1 MTTTRRR
8 RRRGPAAP
16 SLPQTADRR
25 KFGSRMEEPEQRFFH
40 LLNPLR
46 DLTRNWEVDV
56 AAHLEEYLEELESI
70 VISFDGGKT
79 TMNFAEAALLIQGSA
94 CVYSKKVE
102 YLYSLVY
109 QTLDMIS
116 DKKRTQK
123 ITNVGQEGVDSDT
136 SFAYQQNE
144 EEFLS
149 LDDIQSSS
157 NINLHK
163 NPQSMLHTSIM
174 PLMPMC
180 LIPTDEVERRGTP
193 LYSQKGELL
202 ASRKD
207 FRVNTST
214 PHHTG
219 AFMLELSGLSSVD
232 GTTIANTAINAL
244 RCQDAIDDEFSALQN
259 AIGGNAG
266 NGGGDD
272 DNNAGFLPL
281 ADADEHGKCNSHPDV
296 VRPEDKGY
304 MLRERPIRELEE
316 KAPPTK
322 PQAVDPWR
330 NMDIFAEGPPEKPF
344 VKGRTFSLPPGLDPK
359 ATKQKRK
366 RAVELMRFSDW
377 FTKAYKA
384 MAAPLWKKTSL
395 LSFSELEELYWTNM
409 RKAMSTQLKIQKKL
423 LLAGKP
429 HAQDITL
436 PDNGDDGDDIGGG
449 GDGGNQ
455 GQGAGA
461 ESIPGVREIGRDPD
475 FQDLPDG
482 LDDYGDA
489 DDFNTTP
496 HDVIGDVVP
505 LQIGNEEQLKYEELV
520 IRNVEMYMAAS
531 AGYAQDTALSRR
543 IRDWDAMIMPT
554 LQMQD
559 DRGSCDIGL
568 YCDRVIGTF
577 ERNSQTMRFADIVRD
592 QEPFEACRYML
603 ACLQLAN
610 DGNVAVRATGELHEA
625 LDTMELKLLSR
636 ELVRER
642 LETYQ
647 APSLARSAR

>member
-1 MTTTRRR
+1 
-8 RRRGPAAP
+8 
-16 SLPQTADRR
+16 
-25 KFGSRMEEPEQRFFH
+25 MEEPEQRFFH

-56 AAHLEEYLEELESI
+56 AAHLEEYLEELDNI

-94 CVYSKKVE
+94 CIYSKKVE

-116 DKKRTQK
+116 DKKRSQK
-123 ITNVGQEGVDSDT
+123 VTDVGQEGVDSDT
-136 SFAYQQNE
+136 SFAYKHNE

-157 NINLHK
+157 NINLHN
-163 NPQSMLHTSIM
+163 NPQNMLHTSIM
-174 PLMPMC
+174 PLIPMC
-180 LIPTDEVERRGTP
+180 LIPTDEVERQGTP

-207 FRVNTST
+207 FRMNTST

-219 AFMLELSGLSSVD
+219 VFMLELSGLSSVD
-232 GTTIANTAINAL
+232 GTTIANTALNAL
-244 RCQDAIDDEFSALQN
+244 HCQDAIDEEFSALQK
-259 AIGGNAG
+259 AIGSNAG
-266 NGGGDD
+266 NGGGDNG
-272 DNNAGFLPL
+272 NNVGFLPL
-281 ADADEHGKCNSHPDV
+281 ADADGHDDMDDLPPLEELDPRDDPAAAEEV
-296 VRPEDKGY
+296 IDRQQVRPENKGY
-304 MLRERPIRELEE
+304 MLRERPIREFGE

-322 PQAVDPWR
+322 PQAVDPWG

-366 RAVELMRFSDW
+366 RAVELMRFNDW

-409 RKAMSTQLKIQKKL
+409 RKAMATQLKIQKKL

-429 HAQDITL
+429 HAQDITRA
-436 PDNGDDGDDIGGG
+436 DSDDDGDDIGGG

-455 GQGAGA
+455 GQGARG

-475 FQDLPDG
+475 FQDLPYG

-489 DDFNTTP
+489 DDLNTTP

-505 LQIGNEEQLKYEELV
+505 LQIGNEEQLKFEELV
-520 IRNVEMYMAAS
+520 IRNVEIYMAAS

-543 IRDWDAMIMPT
+543 IRDWDEMIMPT
-554 LQMQD
+554 LQLQE
-559 DRGSCDIGL
+559 DRGSCDIGS
-568 YCDRVIGTF
+568 YCDRVIGRF
-577 ERNSQTMRFADIVRD
+577 ERNSQSMRFADIVKD
-592 QEPFEACRYML
+592 HEPFEACRYML

-610 DGNVAVRATGELHEA
+610 DGNVAVGTTGVLHEA
-625 LDTMELKLLSR
+625 LDTMELTLLSR

-642 LETYQ
+642 IETYQ